1 MQDRMESLETTLQR
15 LRNATDLERS
25 KLLEEYFK
33 SDTTNLETSNVS
45 SRYTLAVA
53 EQSTEAS
60 TAGDDELANVLDET
74 IVTKNGQ
81 IDFFGPT
88 SHYHVQQEKGVRASS
103 RLSVS
108 RETDI
113 LCGSLT
119 IRGMPTAACAPV
131 TRTRGDLRSALSPE
145 IPESILNELLDVYWC
160 WPHHFHLVLCRKIFM
175 RDMSVSGPFVTVFL
189 LNCTL
194 AQAARFS
201 DRPNSSELSAFFAKK
216 AVECLP
222 EELERGSSISTLQGL
237 LILSARE
244 CAYGR
249 TSQGWIYSGMAF
261 RMMRDL
267 GIHIHPHLLNH
278 RLGGQLSA
286 DVLALRQQIFW
297 SCYTWDKAI
306 SMCLGRPPMIRERQ
320 EIPRPDA
327 WPDGK
332 QMDNDPW
339 CPLLPTPLPP
349 NIGLT
354 QKSNTAT
361 RFSAYCHLSVMINEI
376 LDTLYVR
383 GYTDQ
388 ELLDGYLRQTLKKLT
403 SWAESLPTDIYLQ
416 ESSKTASCPPLHILL
431 FNMVYQAIIALL
443 CRPFRALDINAK
455 SAATKAA
462 QMIDNL
468 ATLHIRRFGFRVLTY
483 LETYTVFVGATINLL
498 DLKEGS
504 EEEAE
509 AAKAR
514 LAFNIAILR
523 SSRSTM
529 STIQSAEV
537 IEQALAADSGY
548 KPTMITSCTEQFHQ
562 GSPSSHFIQ
571 EMDPE
576 VRPAGIDQAYVFVS
590 QDQQLRSP
598 SNQKD
603 LEDFNIFYNVDLEE
617 VNLERLLGS
626 GNTLANVQNFLAE
639 VDSSGIAGDCNL
651 NLDVPL

>member
-1 MQDRMESLETTLQR
+1 MQERLEALEKTLQR

-25 KLLEEYFK
+25 KLLEEHFN
-33 SDTTNLETSNVS
+33 SDITSHENTNVS
-45 SRYTLAVA
+45 GHNALPVVERN
-53 EQSTEAS
+53 TEVCTSA
-60 TAGDDELANVLDET
+60 DDDLANLLDET
-74 IVTKNGQ
+74 TVTKNGQ

-88 SHYHVQQEKGVRASS
+88 SHYHVQREKGVRIPS

-113 LCGSLT
+113 LYSSLT
-119 IRGMPTAACAPV
+119 IRGMPNAACAPA
-131 TRTRGDLRSALSPE
+131 TRPRDDLRSALSPE
-145 IPESILNELLDVYWC
+145 IPEPLVDELLDVYWC

-175 RDMSVSGPFVTVFL
+175 RDLSISGPFVTVFL

-194 AQAARFS
+194 SQAARFS
-201 DRPNSSELSAFFAKK
+201 DRPNAPESSTFFAKK
-216 AVECLP
+216 ALECLP
-222 EELERGSSISTLQGL
+222 EELERGSSIPTLQGL

-244 CAYGR
+244 CTYGR

-278 RLGGQLSA
+278 RLGGQLTA

-306 SMCLGRPPMIRERQ
+306 SMCLGRPPMIHERQ
-320 EIPRPDA
+320 EVPTPDA
-327 WPDGK
+327 WPDGEE
-332 QMDNDPW
+332 MDNDPW

-349 NIGLT
+349 NISLA

-361 RFSAYCHLSVMINEI
+361 RFSAYCHLSVMMNEI
-376 LDTLYVR
+376 LDTLYARVH
-383 GYTDQ
+383 TDQ
-388 ELLDGYLRQTLKKLT
+388 ELLDGYFEHTIKKLT

-416 ESSKTASCPPLHILL
+416 ESTRITSCPPLHILL
-431 FNMVYQAIIALL
+431 FNMVYQATIALL

-455 SAATKAA
+455 DAATKAA
-462 QMIDNL
+462 QMIDHL

-483 LETYTVFVGATINLL
+483 LETYTIFVGATVNLL
-498 DLKEGS
+498 DLKEGN
-504 EEEAE
+504 EAEAE

-537 IEQALAADSGY
+537 IEQALAADNSC

-562 GSPSSHFIQ
+562 DPPSSHLIQ
-571 EMDPE
+571 ETNPE
-576 VRPAGIDQAYVFVS
+576 VQPAGMDEAYRSMFVS
-590 QDQQLRSP
+590 QDQQFRP
-598 SNQKD
+598 MSNQKD
-603 LEDFNIFYNVDLEE
+603 LEEFNVFYNLDLEE
-617 VNLERLLGS
+617 VSLERMLGS
-626 GNTLANVQNFLAE
+626 NTLGDIQNFLAE
-639 VDSSGIAGDCNL
+639 VDSSVIAGNCDL
-651 NLDVPL
+651 NHDG